1 MELIKSDLT
10 RRGPEIVGYACDA
23 NGIAGPQPSTAVS
36 TRLPVTLAEASPMS
50 RLRHVA
56 WTGNL
61 LIGVFVFGLG
71 IWSVLAPLSS
81 AAIASGVVETE
92 ANRKT
97 IQHLEGGI
105 VRRILVRNG
114 DAVSAGQVLIKLDD
128 TKPRSE
134 RDSLRGQLWD
144 AEARQA
150 RLTAE
155 QNGWDQVAFPPISW
169 SKPATTG

>member
-10 RRGPEIVGYACDA
+10 RRGPEIDGYVSDSK
-23 NGIAGPQPSTAVS
+23 GIARPQPSTAVATS
-36 TRLPVTLAEASPMS
+36 LPLTLADASPMS

-56 WTGNL
+56 WTGDL
-61 LIGVFVFGLG
+61 LVGVFVVGLG

-150 RLTAE
+150 AQRAKQLDP
-155 QNGWDQVAFPPISW
+155 NAFEILR
-169 SKPATTG
+169 